1 MTNNDKIDSTKF
13 TLLIETGIQEF
24 ENHLPP
30 RIHLLL
36 NDWLQ
41 FDLKAQSNVSFF
53 LSIIKL
59 IARADRSPAH
69 IISELLPIID
79 LTRSDEL
86 KKNTHSTATAFIRDF
101 LKNEFILRK
110 IEKS

>member
-1 MTNNDKIDSTKF
+1 MTNKDKLDSTKLS
-13 TLLIETGIQEF
+13 LLIETGIQEF
-24 ENHLPP
+24 GNTLTP

-41 FDLKAQSNVSFF
+41 FDLNAQSNVSFF

-69 IISELLPIID
+69 IISELLPIIEYAR
-79 LTRSDEL
+79 LDEL
-86 KKNTHSTATAFIRDF
+86 NKNTHSTATAFIRDF